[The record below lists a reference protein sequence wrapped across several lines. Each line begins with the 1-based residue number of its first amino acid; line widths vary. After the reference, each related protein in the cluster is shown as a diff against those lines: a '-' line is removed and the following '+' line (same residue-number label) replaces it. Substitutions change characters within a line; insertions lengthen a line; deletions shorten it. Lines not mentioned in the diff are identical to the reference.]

1 MELAGIPIQVYHTPR
16 PYAGSVCLLMEGALF
31 SGDTLFARL
40 LWPVDLPGGS
50 GAQMVETMKVLQNL
64 PFEGPVYP
72 GHGDGTTLREE
83 RQWNPYLRGDAPL

>member
-1 MELAGIPIQVYHTPR
+1 
-16 PYAGSVCLLMEGALF
+16 
-31 SGDTLFARL
+31 
-40 LWPVDLPGGS
+40 
-50 GAQMVETMKVLQNL
+50 MVETMKVLQNL